1 MSLTETLLLL
11 YYARESYREGDKV
24 RKRTL
29 ANLSKLPDD
38 AVEGLKVLLKG
49 GVAIESLPEAF
60 KVIRSRPHG
69 HVAAVY
75 GTVKNL
81 GLPNLL
87 CEEDSRERRL
97 VLAMCL

>member
-1 MSLTETLLLL
+1 MQ
-11 YYARESYREGDKV
+11 
-24 RKRTL
+24 KRTL
-29 ANLSKLPDD
+29 ANLSKLPND

-49 GVAIESLPEAF
+49 GGAIESLPNAF

-81 GLPNLL
+81 ELPNLL
-87 CEEDSRERRL
+87 CEENSRERRL
-97 VLAMCL
+97 VPEVLNVKKNT

>member
-1 MSLTETLLLL
+1 M
-11 YYARESYREGDKV
+11 

-29 ANLSKLPDD
+29 ANLSSLPDE
-38 AVEGLKVLLKG
+38 ALEKLKVLLKG
-49 GVAIESLPEAF
+49 GTAIESLPDAF
-60 KVIRSRPHG
+60 KVVRSRPHG

-75 GTVKNL
+75 RTVKNL

-87 CEEDSRERRL
+87 CEENSRERRL